1 MVLAVASSTLEIGSD
16 AFLLKED
23 KKTLRCGEDGESARV
38 NKVNGSTEMITTLYQ
53 YEKADLKSGVFR
65 ETIICYMQYR
75 LIFGSSLETSISL
88 LKV

>member
-1 MVLAVASSTLEIGSD
+1 
-16 AFLLKED
+16 
-23 KKTLRCGEDGESARV
+23 
-38 NKVNGSTEMITTLYQ
+38 MITTLYQ

-75 LIFGSSLETSISL
+75 LIFGSSLETNISL